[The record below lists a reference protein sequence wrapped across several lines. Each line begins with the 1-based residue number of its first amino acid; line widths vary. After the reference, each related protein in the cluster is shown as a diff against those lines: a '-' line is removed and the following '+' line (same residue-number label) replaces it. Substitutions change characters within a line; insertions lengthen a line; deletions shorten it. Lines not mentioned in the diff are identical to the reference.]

1 MRGSA
6 TSFTVEEFSDLVKIL
21 EEYPRWRAELR
32 RLLLTEELLEL
43 PAIVRELAEAQK
55 VTERRVAELA
65 EAQKATEERLEAVEQ
80 RMEELAEAQKAT
92 ERRIEELA
100 AAQKATEERLEA
112 VERRI
117 EELAE
122 AQKVTE
128 RRIAELA
135 EAQKTTERRVE
146 ELTVQVQNMAEQLSA
161 LISWQRGEAGR
172 REGER
177 YERQI
182 VKRAPVLF
190 RGGKGGA
197 TDATIVQERLS
208 DWLAPLLGDETIFQ
222 AEEDPT
228 LCDLIWWKDGKV
240 AVVEVS
246 LKVNGNDVMRAFRRA
261 KTLQSAGVNA
271 FGVVVGE
278 DWASIEARER
288 AKEKGVEWF
297 VGGIPSDGLIA
308 FRKLS

>member
-65 EAQKATEERLEAVEQ
+65 EAQKATE
-80 RMEELAEAQKAT
+80 
-92 ERRIEELA
+92 RRIEELA

-122 AQKVTE
+122 AQKTTE
-128 RRIAELA
+128 RRVEELA